1 MKYRFLLNLASVA
14 ALWTLVAHPACSAD
28 NLLDVYRQAR
38 LTDPTLM
45 ASDASMRAVRETK
58 SQSLAQL
65 LPSIQATANVDR
77 LRLKQRQSGGNTTY
91 GTNKVYSVS
100 LVQTLFDLDR
110 FYQYVQADS
119 VIAQSEAEYG
129 ASEQGLIIR
138 TADAYFNVLSA
149 YDDLDLARANKKAAE
164 RQLEQATQRFE
175 VGLIAITDAQEA
187 QARYDL
193 AISTEIQAESDLE
206 SARDVLREVSGV
218 LYNQLF
224 RLGTNLELNPP
235 DPERPD
241 DWVETAMNQ
250 NLNVLAAQAAVE
262 TGRQEIRRQ
271 RAGHGPTLEAE
282 ASWAYRNQDQFLS
295 AFPVERNDSSIGVQL
310 NVPIYQ
316 GGLINSQVREAR
328 HRYDEALDLL
338 DQQRRITERETR
350 DAYRGVVFNISQVK
364 ALKQAVLSTKTA
376 FEAAEAGFDV
386 GTRTSVDVLD
396 AERERLRAVRDYLR
410 SRYDYLLSTLR
421 LKQSVGTLS
430 VLDIEELNQFLTGTP
445 TN

>member
-1 MKYRFLLNLASVA
+1 MKYRILPNLTSLALLG
-14 ALWTLVAHPACSAD
+14 ALVPQSAYPADS
-28 NLLDVYRQAR
+28 LLDVYRQAR
-38 LTDPTLM
+38 LTDPSLM

-65 LPSIQATANVDR
+65 LPNIQATGNVDR
-77 LRLKQRQSGGNTTY
+77 LRLKQRQSGGDTTY

-129 ASEQGLIIR
+129 AAEQELIIR
-138 TADAYFNVLSA
+138 VADAYFNVLSA
-149 YDDLDLARANKKAAE
+149 HDDLDLARANKKAAE

-187 QARYDL
+187 EARYDL

-206 SARDVLREVSGV
+206 SARDALREVSGV
-218 LYNQLF
+218 LYDQLL
-224 RLGTNLELNPP
+224 RLGNKLELEPP
-235 DPERPD
+235 DPQRPE
-241 DWVETAMNQ
+241 DWVDTAMNQ
-250 NLNVLAAQAAVE
+250 NLNILAAKAAVE
-262 TGRQEIRRQ
+262 TSRQEIRRQ
-271 RAGHGPTLEAE
+271 RAGHSPTLEAE
-282 ASWAYRNQDQFLS
+282 ASWAYRDQDRFLS

-310 NVPIYQ
+310 NVPLYQ

-328 HRYDEALDLL
+328 HRYDESLDLL
-338 DQQRRITERETR
+338 DQQRRTTERETR
-350 DAYRGVVFNISQVK
+350 DAYRGVIFNISQVR
-364 ALKQAVLSTKTA
+364 ALKQAVVSTKTA

-421 LKQSVGTLS
+421 LKQAVGTLS
-430 VLDIEELNQFLTGTP
+430 VLDIEEINRFLTTEPGK
-445 TN
+445 